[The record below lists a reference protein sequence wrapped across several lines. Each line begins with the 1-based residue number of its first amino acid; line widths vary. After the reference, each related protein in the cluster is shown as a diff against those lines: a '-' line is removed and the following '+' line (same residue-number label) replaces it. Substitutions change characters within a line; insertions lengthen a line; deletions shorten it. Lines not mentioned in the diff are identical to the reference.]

1 MNKTARSDIE
11 QHLRPPPVGAAPAPI
26 RNRKATWVPPETPVS
41 VRFEP
46 EMIRR
51 LDRVAQRLSTV
62 NSNIRVG
69 RSSVVKLAL
78 DRSLAAIEAEL
89 SITRD

>member
-1 MNKTARSDIE
+1 MAW
-11 QHLRPPPVGAAPAPI
+11 LPAE
-26 RNRKATWVPPETPVS
+26 KPVS

-51 LDRVAQRLSTV
+51 LDRVAQRLSAV
-62 NSNIRVG
+62 NTNIRVG

-78 DRSLAAIEAEL
+78 ERALATIEAEL
-89 SITRD
+89 SIVKD